1 MFKSILMKKVKEN
14 KKQAG
19 KVSAREK
26 PVNGIRPSEK
36 AKKKPSSPMG
46 YHGADDERNLNPEE

>member
-36 AKKKPSSPMG
+36 AKKNAVFTNGLSWC
-46 YHGADDERNLNPEE
+46 RR